1 MLSEDEGRTFF
12 KQASVFA
19 QKKGVYLSLDINIR
33 PTLFENQKEARYV
46 FEEVFSCVDFLKAS
60 EEDLEFLGMSP
71 EELKNRYMKEKSILF
86 VSRSSNGSD
95 VYIGNEHYSVPSKKI
110 DVLDSTGAGDAFFAR
125 ILLELDHCSDPYS
138 LSIKNW
144 KEILMKANEDGAN
157 ACLHKGA
164 LK

>member
-1 MLSEDEGRTFF
+1 
-12 KQASVFA
+12 
-19 QKKGVYLSLDINIR
+19 
-33 PTLFENQKEARYV
+33 
-46 FEEVFSCVDFLKAS
+46 
-60 EEDLEFLGMSP
+60 
-71 EELKNRYMKEKSILF
+71 MKEKSIHF
-86 VSRSSNGSD
+86 VSHSSNGSD

-138 LSIKNW
+138 LSIENW